1 MTDMP
6 NNNLSVSQIFK
17 SYRGAK
23 SLRKFAAEL
32 SQKLPD
38 HISYQSIKDWE
49 DGRYIPNYYKFGEVA
64 RVYDDWRRSFALEIR
79 QALRPNH
86 SDPEI

>member
-1 MTDMP
+1 MKNR
-6 NNNLSVSQIFK
+6 NNSVTQIIK

-32 SQKLPD
+32 SEKLPD
-38 HISYQSIKDWE
+38 KISYQSIKNWE
-49 DGRYIPNYYKFGEVA
+49 DGRYIPNYYEFGEVA
-64 RVYDDWRRSFALEIR
+64 RTYDDWRHTLALEIR
-79 QALRPNH
+79 QALRPDH

>member
-1 MTDMP
+1 MTYMT
-6 NNNLSVSQIFK
+6 NNDHSVSHIFK

-38 HISYQSIKDWE
+38 HISHQSIKNWE
-49 DGRYIPNYYKFGEVA
+49 DGRYIPNYYKFGEIA
-64 RVYDDWRRSFALEIR
+64 RVYDDWRRSLALEIR
-79 QALRPNH
+79 QALRPDH